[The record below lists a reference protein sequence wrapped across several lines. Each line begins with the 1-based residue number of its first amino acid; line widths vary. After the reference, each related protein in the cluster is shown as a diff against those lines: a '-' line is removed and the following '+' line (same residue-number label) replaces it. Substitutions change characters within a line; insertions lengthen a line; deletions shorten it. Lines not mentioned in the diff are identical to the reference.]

1 MQISIREPGSALTHL
16 AAMFLTAGAGLP
28 LLIKAASLGSLHVV
42 SMFVFIIS
50 MILLYG
56 SSSFYHAIN
65 LSPKVISYFRKLDH
79 SMIFVLIAGSYTP
92 VCVLVLEPHT
102 GIMFLTIVWGL
113 SILGILLKLLWIGCP
128 KWLSSTIYITLGWS
142 VVLIMRPIYNS
153 LEMAGFLWL
162 FIGGVIY
169 TIGGIIYALKLK
181 TFNEKHPFFG
191 SHEIFHLFVMA
202 GSFCHFI
209 FMYQFLL

>member
-16 AAMFLTAGAGLP
+16 AAMFLTAGASLP

-56 SSSFYHAIN
+56 SSAFYHALN
-65 LSPKVISYFRKLDH
+65 LSPKIISHFRKLDH
-79 SMIFVLIAGSYTP
+79 SMIFILIAGSYTP

-102 GIMFLTIVWGL
+102 GIMLLTTVWGL

-142 VVLIMRPIYNS
+142 VVLVMRPIYNS

-169 TIGGIIYALKLK
+169 TIGGIIYALKWK
-181 TFNEKHPFFG
+181 KFNEKHPFFG

>member
-16 AAMFLTAGAGLP
+16 AAMFLTAGASLP
-28 LLIKAASLGSLHVV
+28 LLIKAASFGSLHVI
-42 SMFVFIIS
+42 SMFVFTIS

-56 SSSFYHAIN
+56 SSAFYHAIN
-65 LSPKVISYFRKLDH
+65 LSPRIIRHFRKLDH
-79 SMIFVLIAGSYTP
+79 SMIFILIAGSYTP
-92 VCVLVLEPHT
+92 VCVLVLESHT
-102 GIMFLTIVWGL
+102 GIMLLMTVWGL

-142 VVLIMRPIYNS
+142 VVLVMRPIYNS

-169 TIGGIIYALKLK
+169 TIGGIIYALKWK